1 MRNRILFWSI
11 STSFVSAVT
20 MGVAQQRA
28 PDVDL
33 TLVNRPIELEDEA
46 IDTVLGG
53 GISSERPEKPSV
65 SLRLLR
71 VDPPSCEAGGAITYD
86 VAMKNIT
93 GRELRIPVSV
103 DRRYAGTSDDRVT
116 FPVISF
122 SLEVFDRTEL
132 VDAGETTYGNSL
144 DSWTTRMIGPGQD
157 LVVRIGGT
165 CRLVTT
171 HQGKPAKPGVNEVQV
186 VAVAY
191 LRRSANSF
199 GLGASSPPRS
209 LKMNYPREQP

>member
-1 MRNRILFWSI
+1 MRNRILSWSI

-33 TLVNRPIELEDEA
+33 TLVNRPVEPADEVV
-46 IDTVLGG
+46 DTVLGG
-53 GISSERPEKPSV
+53 ISSDRPEKPSV
-65 SLRLLR
+65 SIRLLR
-71 VDPPSCEAGGAITYD
+71 VDPPSCEAGDAITYD
-86 VAMKNIT
+86 LAIKNIT

-103 DRRYAGTSDDRVT
+103 DRRYAGTSDDRVA

-122 SLEVFDRTEL
+122 SLKVFDRTEL
-132 VDAGETTYGNSL
+132 LDAGETTYGNSL
-144 DSWTTRMIGPGQD
+144 DSWTTRTITPGQE
-157 LVVRIGGT
+157 LVVRVGGT
-165 CRLVTT
+165 CRLLTT

-199 GLGASSPPRS
+199 GLGVSSAPY
-209 LKMNYPREQP
+209 LKMNYPREQ